1 MANPYTATN
10 TMVLPDAVNTFLT
23 AILPNDRATPAKP
36 KMFTST
42 FVSCGSF
49 GVVFHI
55 DVDINIPNPF
65 ETFYVTDEQGFII
78 TSSNKYILDEESPR
92 IHRFC
97 CKIVFIK
104 TVEEEF
110 SFTNECTKQRDIY
123 ARTNQNLNSVCLP
136 LFFYSIVS
144 PENTTD
150 PLYLFIAE
158 IFTSRHPVKCTP
170 STGYRKVGISFM
182 PYSRNNLLPFSD
194 LTVQEILNNS
204 ESLLLSINIAM
215 NRFGETN
222 ELSVIQLF
230 VDNINIYSFCIVL
243 SLLIRL
249 YFAGY
254 CHGDLHWGN
263 IIGYPY
269 PSGMRETTDE
279 RDDMHETTRQFFTPM
294 ILLIDTGFAFRHS
307 FDIHAFNLNPY
318 DHFKSVINNIMLT
331 PTPRTGQTMIN
342 NVHFYWFS
350 QIFMDGIGI
359 VGNTPTLNENRCKLM
374 FYLFQWFERYR
385 TNFETHQ
392 LHNLQRLV
400 PEGEVDKLNV
410 QSEQVMASVDEYI
423 ASIPVIP
430 PEAQFIA
437 FNSHGGRRHLRY
449 YSVSNRKQTKINK
462 KRTRSVRR
470 RKSQKRRRRHRS
482 KSKRY

>member
-10 TMVLPDAVNTFLT
+10 TMVTQEAVNTFLT
-23 AILPNDRATPAKP
+23 AILPNDRAIPAKP
-36 KMFTST
+36 TMFTST
-42 FVSCGSF
+42 FVSSGSF

-55 DVDINIPNPF
+55 DVDIHIENPF

-78 TSSNKYILDEESPR
+78 TSSNKYILDESPR

-97 CKIVFIK
+97 CKIVFIEK
-104 TVEEEF
+104 VEDEF

-123 ARTNQNLNSVCLP
+123 ARTNKNLNSVCLP
-136 LFFYSIVS
+136 LFFYNFVS
-144 PENTTD
+144 PENKTD
-150 PLYLFIAE
+150 PLYLFFNE
-158 IFTSRHPVKCTP
+158 IFTKHPVKCTP
-170 STGYRKVGISFM
+170 SFEYRKVGISFM

-194 LTVQEILNNS
+194 LTVQQILNNS
-204 ESLLLSINIAM
+204 ESLLLSINNAM
-215 NRFGETN
+215 IGFDETN

-230 VDNINIYSFCIVL
+230 VYNINIYSFCVVL

-269 PSGMRETTDE
+269 PSGMRETTDD
-279 RDDMHETTRQFFTPM
+279 RGDIRVTTRGFFKPM

-307 FDIHAFNLNPY
+307 FDIRALNLNPY
-318 DHFKSVINNIMLT
+318 DHFKSVINHIMLT
-331 PTPRTGQTMIN
+331 PTPRTGQTMID

-350 QIFMDGIGI
+350 QIFMDGIERDA
-359 VGNTPTLNENRCKLM
+359 PTLNENRCQLM
-374 FYLFQWFERYR
+374 FHLFQWFERYR

-392 LHNLQRLV
+392 LHNLQILGL
-400 PEGEVDKLNV
+400 EGEVYKLNV
-410 QSEQVMASVDEYI
+410 QSEQVIAIVNTYI
-423 ASIPVIP
+423 
-430 PEAQFIA
+430 EDKLDLY
-437 FNSHGGRRHLRY
+437 NSHGGRRHLRY

-482 KSKRY
+482 KSKHY